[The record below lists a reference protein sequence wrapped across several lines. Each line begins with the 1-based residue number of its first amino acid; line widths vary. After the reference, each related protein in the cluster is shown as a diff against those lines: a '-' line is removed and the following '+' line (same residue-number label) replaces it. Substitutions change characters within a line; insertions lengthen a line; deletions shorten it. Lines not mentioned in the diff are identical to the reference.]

1 LVLYYNNLGNT
12 GIKVSQIG
20 LGTEYLF
27 HQPKRIVIEVIQEAI
42 EAGINYYD
50 ALFSVKHYLENLG
63 DAFKGYR
70 EKIIIA
76 GHMGTKEVDG
86 KARKTRDVKESKDSF
101 IKLLSTLK
109 MKSLFILIIYL
120 S

>member
-1 LVLYYNNLGNT
+1 MYYNNLGNT

-27 HQPKRIVIEVIQEAI
+27 YQPKKIVIEVIQEAI

-50 ALFSVKHYLENLG
+50 ILFSVQHYLENLA

-70 EKIIIA
+70 EKIDGFMGIA
-76 GHMGTKEVDG
+76 LPGLVLAGM
-86 KARKTRDVKESKDSF
+86 
-101 IKLLSTLK
+101 LLPATTGN
-109 MKSLFILIIYL
+109 YL
-120 S
+120 DI